1 VQTFL
6 PFSDFAGSAA
16 ALDLRRL
23 GKQRVE
29 TLQILRAL
37 TFEDYGWRNHPAV
50 TMWAGYTDALVA
62 YGLAVT
68 SHWQRCGFADTVG
81 PQLIE
86 FAEEPQPASQEELGV
101 QGRLPP
107 WLGDSALHR
116 SHQAALVRK
125 DPEHYVPLFGDVDP
139 ELPYVWPPSAP
150 PPPPT
155 DPITAWVVR
164 ASADAIPSLVAQNL
178 IALQPLEGEG
188 PHAPGG
194 TATRDTK
201 RRRQIRAFVETIAA
215 GDVIVVPDDAELLT
229 GRVTGA
235 YEWRDDAP
243 LGRSHTRAVRWTGR
257 LHRSAVR
264 RPVHLQDPRVVFGL
278 RGESLVG

>member
-6 PFSDFAGSAA
+6 PFSDFADSAA

-68 SHWQRCGFADTVG
+68 SRWQDSGFADTVG
-81 PQLIE
+81 PQLLE
-86 FAEEPQPASQEELGV
+86 FTETSPPSPQVELRT
-101 QGRLPP
+101 QALLPP
-107 WLGDSALHR
+107 WLGDRDLHR

-125 DPEHYVPLFGDVDP
+125 DPEHYVPLFENVDP
-139 ELPYVWPPSAP
+139 DLPYVWPPSAP

-155 DPITAWVVR
+155 EPITAWVVR
-164 ASADAIPSLVAQNL
+164 APADAIAVLEAQLL
-178 IALQPLEGEG
+178 IALKPLEGEG

-194 TATRDTK
+194 TGTRDTK
-201 RRRQIRAFVETIAA
+201 RRRQIMAFVETIGP
-215 GDVIVVPDDAELLT
+215 GDTIVVPDGEELLT
-229 GRVTGA
+229 GQVTGA

-243 LGRSHTRAVRWTGR
+243 LGMSHTRAVRWTGR
-257 LHRSAVR
+257 VHRSALR

-278 RGESLVG
+278 RGEALN